1 MDSAITTVDKVMK
14 PVSELVKVSS
24 AMSVSEVKKSSK
36 GFSRVVVF
44 DEKE

>member
-1 MDSAITTVDKVMK
+1 MDSAITTVDKVMR
-14 PVSELVKVSS
+14 PVSELVKVNSN
-24 AMSVSEVKKSSK
+24 MSVYEVKKASK